1 MPVSSVTRKKC
12 QYYKPGKARP
22 GLSPDQPGVS
32 RENLLPAIPLH
43 RIVIDELHMYLRTSD
58 KLLLSIR
65 REIPEQ
71 RVHEFVDVIQSKITC
86 RGKITARDGKVE
98 FSNLDKADRHQ
109 IISFLCSSSCLLDFL
124 GRQRGV
130 QLRLLLLKY
139 VKVMD
144 LALSSVDIN
153 DLRCEIATF
162 LKMFMSVFQSSMI
175 TPYFHIL
182 FFMFVKLLSG

>member
-1 MPVSSVTRKKC
+1 
-12 QYYKPGKARP
+12 
-22 GLSPDQPGVS
+22 
-32 RENLLPAIPLH
+32 
-43 RIVIDELHMYLRTSD
+43 MYLRTSD

-109 IISFLCSSSCLLDFL
+109 INSFLCSSSCLLDFL